1 MALTP
6 REQVAWWG
14 GGLAVFLLGMYVL
27 GGALTPY
34 LVGMGMAY
42 CLDPIA
48 DRLERMGLTR
58 IKATL
63 IIMFVALL
71 AFLVAVLLVLP
82 IVVEQAQRLA
92 IAAPDLPDTL
102 RQIVEKYFPAL
113 MTEDSVL
120 RKALANMQGSFQEAG
135 LKVANTLLSGSLAII
150 DVLLLVVIAPIVAAY
165 LLYDWDRMVAKIDG
179 WLPLDHRGT
188 IRELARQIDA
198 TLASFMR
205 GQLTV
210 MLFLGSFYAL
220 GLMLIGVNFG
230 AFVGIFAGLI
240 SFIPFVGTIL
250 GGGVALS
257 IAVFQFWGEWGW
269 IAAVLAVFVCGQFIE
284 GNFLTPNLVGSSV
297 GLHPVL
303 LMFSL
308 SAFGALF
315 GFVGLLV
322 AVPVAACLGVFARF
336 GVGQYLQ
343 SRLYRGVAG
352 RSDEGPN
359 DTDFT

>member
-1 MALTP
+1 MALTA

-14 GGLAVFLLGMYVL
+14 GGLAVFLTLVYVL
-27 GGALTPY
+27 GAALTPY

-42 CLDPIA
+42 CLDPVA
-48 DRLERMGLTR
+48 DRLERLGLSR
-58 IKATL
+58 MMATFL
-63 IIMFVALL
+63 IMIGAFVA
-71 AFLVAVLLVLP
+71 FLIAVLLILP
-82 IVVEQAQRLA
+82 TLVEQAQRLA
-92 IAAPDLPDTL
+92 VAAPDLPATL
-102 RQIVEKYFPAL
+102 RALVEKYFPSL
-113 MTEDSVL
+113 MTEGSL
-120 RKALANMQGSFQEAG
+120 LAKALSSMQGNLQQAG
-135 LKVANTLLSGSLAII
+135 LKIANTLLTGSLALI
-150 DVLLLVVIAPIVAAY
+150 DVLLLVVIAPVVAAY
-165 LLYDWDRMVAKIDG
+165 LLYDWDRMVATIDS
-179 WLPLDHRGT
+179 WLPLDHRET
-188 IRELARQIDA
+188 IRDLARQIDG

-210 MLFLGSFYAL
+210 MVFLGCFYSI
-220 GLMLIGVNFG
+220 GLMFIGLNFG

-250 GGGVALS
+250 GGGVALG
-257 IAVFQFWGEWGW
+257 IAVFQFWGDWGL
-269 IAAVLAVFVCGQFIE
+269 IAAVLAVFVAGQFIE

-322 AVPVAACLGVFARF
+322 AVPVAASLGVLARF

-343 SRLYRGVAG
+343 SRLYNGIAG
-352 RSDEGPN
+352 KAADEQPV
-359 DTDFT
+359 DKA